1 MDSVIENEFIE
12 VIKIIGYGIEAFG
25 VVVVLIGS
33 ASATAKFLSTYK
45 KLLEGEAYKNY
56 RRSLARSII
65 LGLEFLIAGDIIRT
79 VVVSESIENVGTLA
93 LIVMI
98 RAFLSVTLHL
108 EVEGSWPWKSNSKE
122 KSG

>member
-1 MDSVIENEFIE
+1 MESVIENEFIE
-12 VIKIIGYGIEAFG
+12 VIKIVGYGIEAFG

-33 ASATAKFLSTYK
+33 AVSTARFVSTYQ
-45 KLLEGEAYKNY
+45 KLSEGEAYKNY
-56 RRSLARSII
+56 RRNLARSII

-79 VVVSESIENVGTLA
+79 VVVADSIEDVGILA

-108 EVEGSWPWKSNSKE
+108 EVEGSWPWKRNQ
-122 KSG
+122 